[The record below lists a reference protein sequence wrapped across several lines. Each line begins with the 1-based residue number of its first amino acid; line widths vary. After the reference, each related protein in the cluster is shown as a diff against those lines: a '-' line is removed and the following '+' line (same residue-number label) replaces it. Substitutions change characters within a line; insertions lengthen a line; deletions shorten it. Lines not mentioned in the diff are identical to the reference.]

1 MYKKWTIKEI
11 KEELIDIGIKL
22 EYPTN
27 LKVEISNRA
36 TKRMGAFFYIKEKES
51 IVPIKFVFAKRLIDG
66 NYPEEV
72 VREVIIHEY
81 LHYYCDTKTVLSNG
95 HNKFFK
101 SMCLKCGISS
111 KATFSYKSINEDIYI
126 KKHVKIYNIYCRK
139 CGRLVCV
146 HRRRDAAERKI
157 KGYISKCCNS
167 RLECKINNI

>member
-81 LHYYCDTKTVLSNG
+81 LHYYCNTKTGLSNG

>member
-81 LHYYCDTKTVLSNG
+81 LHYYCDTKTGLSNG

-111 KATFSYKSINEDIYI
+111 KATI
-126 KKHVKIYNIYCRK
+126 
-139 CGRLVCV
+139 
-146 HRRRDAAERKI
+146 
-157 KGYISKCCNS
+157 
-167 RLECKINNI
+167 